1 MYCLKVLFAV
11 WIPEECRRHEV
22 EAGVSVQLFQPI
34 SAQLNQPF

>member
-22 EAGVSVQLFQPI
+22 EADFLYSKIEEEDLRRK
-34 SAQLNQPF
+34 